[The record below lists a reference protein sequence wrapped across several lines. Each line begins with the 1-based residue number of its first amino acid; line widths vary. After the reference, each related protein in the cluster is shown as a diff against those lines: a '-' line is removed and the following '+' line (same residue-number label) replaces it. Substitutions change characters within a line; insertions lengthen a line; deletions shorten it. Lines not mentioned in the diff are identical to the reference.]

1 MTFQV
6 TFTVYGE
13 PQGKGRPRF
22 TRSGHAYTPDK
33 TASYE
38 GEIRQ
43 MAAAAMG
50 SSEPLE
56 TPVSVFCYVTLPI
69 PASTPKKRLKAFL
82 DGSERPLKKPDLDN
96 VAKAFLDGM
105 NGIVYKDDKQVIVLQ
120 CKKVYGTIPSVH
132 ILVQE
137 DLP

>member
-6 TFTVYGE
+6 TFTVYGD
-13 PQGKGRPRF
+13 PQGKARPRF
-22 TRSGHAYTPDK
+22 TRQGRAYTPAK
-33 TASYE
+33 TAGYE
-38 GEIRQ
+38 AEIRQ

-69 PASTPKKRLKAFL
+69 PSSTPKKRLSAFL

-96 VAKAFLDGM
+96 VAKAFLDAM
-105 NGIVYKDDKQVIVLQ
+105 NGVVYQDDKQVVSLH
-120 CKKVYGTIPSVH
+120 CTKVYGTVPSVN
-132 ILVQE
+132 ILVKE
-137 DLP
+137 ELL